1 MWALVRSYKMDNVR
15 FEDIEQTGG
24 KFITYAIID
33 LGDGAMV
40 CMTKEH
46 YEESLKPKEQSGTL

>member
-1 MWALVRSYKMDNVR
+1 MDNVR